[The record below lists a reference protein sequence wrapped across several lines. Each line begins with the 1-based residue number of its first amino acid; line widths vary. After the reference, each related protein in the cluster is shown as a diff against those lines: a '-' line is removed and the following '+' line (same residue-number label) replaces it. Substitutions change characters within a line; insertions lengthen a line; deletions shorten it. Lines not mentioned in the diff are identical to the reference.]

1 MAWETICKQA
11 LESLLTEGCG
21 KGPRSV
27 VLDTREKSQIYVPAW
42 VRTPA
47 ADRQLPDVLLN
58 SSDLGSSFTLRNSFL
73 LVIHRTYITYRTLE
87 KAHSQATLS
96 PVCKRVE
103 NTG

>member
-21 KGPRSV
+21 KAPRSV

-47 ADRQLPDVLLN
+47 AADKD
-58 SSDLGSSFTLRNSFL
+58 SSQM
-73 LVIHRTYITYRTLE
+73 YY
-87 KAHSQATLS
+87 
-96 PVCKRVE
+96 
-103 NTG
+103 